1 MRWRPSSTF
10 REGLALVS
18 HPIGVHRLW
27 SRWQTEPMIG
37 AVLMILLLVVVMPV
51 GILMSGALAAALLG
65 GILKKDADTT
75 HDGSEL
81 LALSEIDPWAD
92 AAN

>member
-1 MRWRPSSTF
+1 MVGR
-10 REGLALVS
+10 
-18 HPIGVHRLW
+18 PIGVHWLL
-27 SRWQTEPMIG
+27 SRWPTGSMIG

-65 GILKKDADTT
+65 GHLKKDVDNA
-75 HDGSEL
+75 HEGSEL
-81 LALSEIDPWAD
+81 LGLSETDPWAD

>member
-1 MRWRPSSTF
+1 LRWRPSSTF
-10 REGLALVS
+10 PEGPVLADC
-18 HPIGVHRLW
+18 PAWVHRLRP
-27 SRWQTEPMIG
+27 RWQTVPMVG

-51 GILMSGALAAALLG
+51 GILMSGALVAALLG
-65 GILKKDADTT
+65 GILKKDADTA

-81 LALSEIDPWAD
+81 LALSETDPWAD

>member
-1 MRWRPSSTF
+1 MPGR
-10 REGLALVS
+10 
-18 HPIGVHRLW
+18 PIGVHWLW
-27 SRWQTEPMIG
+27 SRWQTEHMIG

-65 GILKKDADTT
+65 GLLKKDVDNA
-75 HDGSEL
+75 HEGSEL
-81 LALSEIDPWAD
+81 LGLSEIDPWAD

>member
-1 MRWRPSSTF
+1 MAGR
-10 REGLALVS
+10 
-18 HPIGVHRLW
+18 PIGVHWLW
-27 SRWQTEPMIG
+27 SRWQTEHMIG

-65 GILKKDADTT
+65 GILKKDVDAA

-81 LALSEIDPWAD
+81 LALSETEPWAD
-92 AAN
+92 ADN

>member
-1 MRWRPSSTF
+1 
-10 REGLALVS
+10 
-18 HPIGVHRLW
+18 
-27 SRWQTEPMIG
+27 
-37 AVLMILLLVVVMPV
+37 MILLLVVVMPV

-81 LALSEIDPWAD
+81 LALSETDPWAD

>member
-10 REGLALVS
+10 RDGQALPG
-18 HPIGVHRLW
+18 HPNGVHRLW

-37 AVLMILLLVVVMPV
+37 AVLMVLLLVVVIPV

-81 LALSEIDPWAD
+81 LALSETDPWAD

>member
-1 MRWRPSSTF
+1 MVGR
-10 REGLALVS
+10 
-18 HPIGVHRLW
+18 PIGVHWLW

-37 AVLMILLLVVVMPV
+37 AVVMILLLVVVMPV
-51 GILMSGALAAALLG
+51 GILMRGALAAALLG
-65 GILKKDADTT
+65 GILKKDVDTA

-81 LALSEIDPWAD
+81 LELSETDPWAD

>member
-1 MRWRPSSTF
+1 
-10 REGLALVS
+10 
-18 HPIGVHRLW
+18 
-27 SRWQTEPMIG
+27 MIG
-37 AVLMILLLVVVMPV
+37 AVLMILLLVVVMPL

-65 GILKKDADTT
+65 GILKNDADTT

-81 LALSEIDPWAD
+81 LALSETDPWAD

>member
-1 MRWRPSSTF
+1 
-10 REGLALVS
+10 
-18 HPIGVHRLW
+18 
-27 SRWQTEPMIG
+27 MIG

-51 GILMSGALAAALLG
+51 GILMSGALAAALLV
-65 GILKKDADTT
+65 GIIMNDAVTT

-81 LALSEIDPWAD
+81 LALSETDPWAD